1 MLAKYSINQ
10 RLYALMAIMAIAIL
24 TVSALSVA
32 GLRFSSNSLESL
44 HNAVT
49 SSEQVTL
56 ITNRV
61 QDRFVGELNNLRA
74 GVTTWVDTDARIK
87 DYQGQFTNDL
97 ALLVQAS
104 QASQMNSDA
113 LQKSGEMVQAA
124 IAEFIGLGSNQ
135 SRADLELFLLN
146 DLQPLVNPFIQSAQD
161 LSTSLAVSANQR
173 FTSTQS
179 SLTQIMLIA
188 AAVILLALLGT
199 LTLSL
204 FISRSIQLPLQVLNR
219 TVEAVKANN
228 NDVRSNL
235 KGQDE
240 LTALGNA
247 LDIMLDE
254 KVQTMA
260 ILERENDAINNS
272 IIELLEGASEL
283 SERDLNVELT
293 VREDI
298 TGPVAD
304 SINLVTKEIRDALVN
319 IRTVSE
325 QVLTSSQSVK
335 QQTQKVSA
343 IAGRERQLVVQSF
356 NKLNELSKAM
366 VQIAQWC
373 SQGNEMAATAT
384 ESSGLAVDTVTQTID
399 SMDLIRDSISQAEK
413 RIKRLSERSQEITS
427 IVDIIN
433 NISERTHVLA
443 LNASMQ
449 AATAGEAGK
458 GFAVVADEVQRLAE
472 SSHNST
478 AQIGVL
484 IRNIQTETAE
494 AVDVMNS
501 SIDLV
506 VDGSNKAESAGQQ
519 MLRFQQSINN
529 LANSVKQI
537 SDSAEAQ
544 LEQAQAMKEQSMA
557 IEKSTRLSEQE
568 LKHQAEHNL
577 KLAEASAILLNT
589 VNLFKLPAPE
599 AKAAAAI
606 SDIHSA
612 ASQSNAANVV
622 NG

>member
-228 NDVRSNL
+228 NDVRHLVL
-235 KGQDE
+235 KHSAPAAMCCTGR
-240 LTALGNA
+240 TSVAA
-247 LDIMLDE
+247 
-254 KVQTMA
+254 V
-260 ILERENDAINNS
+260 
-272 IIELLEGASEL
+272 
-283 SERDLNVELT
+283 RDH
-293 VREDI
+293 
-298 TGPVAD
+298 
-304 SINLVTKEIRDALVN
+304 
-319 IRTVSE
+319 
-325 QVLTSSQSVK
+325 
-335 QQTQKVSA
+335 
-343 IAGRERQLVVQSF
+343 
-356 NKLNELSKAM
+356 
-366 VQIAQWC
+366 
-373 SQGNEMAATAT
+373 
-384 ESSGLAVDTVTQTID
+384 
-399 SMDLIRDSISQAEK
+399 
-413 RIKRLSERSQEITS
+413 RI
-427 IVDIIN
+427 
-433 NISERTHVLA
+433 
-443 LNASMQ
+443 
-449 AATAGEAGK
+449 
-458 GFAVVADEVQRLAE
+458 
-472 SSHNST
+472 
-478 AQIGVL
+478 
-484 IRNIQTETAE
+484 
-494 AVDVMNS
+494 AVDVVS
-501 SIDLV
+501 VRRRRITAARHRRWLTTT
-506 VDGSNKAESAGQQ
+506 GGES
-519 MLRFQQSINN
+519 
-529 LANSVKQI
+529 
-537 SDSAEAQ
+537 
-544 LEQAQAMKEQSMA
+544 
-557 IEKSTRLSEQE
+557 RL
-568 LKHQAEHNL
+568 
-577 KLAEASAILLNT
+577 
-589 VNLFKLPAPE
+589 
-599 AKAAAAI
+599 
-606 SDIHSA
+606 
-612 ASQSNAANVV
+612 
-622 NG
+622 

>member
-240 LTALGNA
+240 LAALGNA